1 MSGVHHLPWWKQVV
15 IYQMYPSSFADA
27 NGDGIGE
34 ARHHADA
41 SICSAARVPCTV
53 PRDVTSVTR

>member
-15 IYQMYPSSFADA
+15 IYQVYPSSFADA
-27 NGDGIGE
+27 NGDGISK

-41 SICSAARVPCTV
+41 SICSAARVPAWYQDT
-53 PRDVTSVTR
+53 